1 MIHTFFSNFYLRNK
15 KKHSLDDWLKTA
27 KKDLRRLTDLAV
39 KGKFKDIVYPADER
53 NNYQKIVKY
62 NKKVFDSTLKNT
74 LNTTIQDIGK
84 LALQVP
90 KNITKNLIC
99 FKPYVLRFWR
109 QRQEKQRQMNSE
121 KQIMK
126 SMRSPGKILCRKFF
140 WGGEN

>member
-1 MIHTFFSNFYLRNK
+1 M
-15 KKHSLDDWLKTA
+15 
-27 KKDLRRLTDLAV
+27 RRITNLAV
-39 KGKFKDIVYPADER
+39 KGKFKEIVYPADKR

-99 FKPYVLRFWR
+99 FKPYILQVWR
-109 QRQEKQRQMNSE
+109 QRQAKQRQVNSE
-121 KQIMK
+121 KHIIK
-126 SMRSPGKILCRKFF
+126 SLRSPGKI
-140 WGGEN
+140 